1 MNIYDDTQFV
11 DQPNQP
17 AGNIIYA
24 DIEFVKHPDQPLV
37 DMHDGT
43 QFVNQPDQLVRNIYD
58 GTQFVNHP
66 NQLAGNIYDGT
77 QFDNHLDQPV
87 GNIYDGKEHGH
98 GDEFSNQGDDEDD
111 RDDQGFQI
119 EDDYEMLIPEDG
131 KHQMKKKPPCSCM
144 FLRGLGLG
152 LWCLTSLL
160 TIFQLYRGGQFYW

>member
-1 MNIYDDTQFV
+1 MLV
-11 DQPNQP
+11 DKLSAN
-17 AGNIIYA
+17 A
-24 DIEFVKHPDQPLV
+24 DIELVKHPDQPLV

-58 GTQFVNHP
+58 DTQFVNHP

-77 QFDNHLDQPV
+77 QFGSHLDQPV

-131 KHQMKKKPPCSCM
+131 KHQMKKKPPCFNYLCNQCTSSLT
-144 FLRGLGLG
+144 LRVRIP
-152 LWCLTSLL
+152 C
-160 TIFQLYRGGQFYW
+160 R